1 MYVMEAD
8 ATTVVARGSIERWRT
23 VEYRLEYCSI
33 QLCVIA
39 LGIYNFGKPEAKIFH
54 SVFSGERINFLF
66 LLVAVLRF
74 FVKLVCR
81 LRLGCQKR
89 FGTSIS

>member
-1 MYVMEAD
+1 MIPQFNILLSHKLI
-8 ATTVVARGSIERWRT
+8 VAAIRPVW
-23 VEYRLEYCSI
+23 YLEYLDC
-33 QLCVIA
+33 IA
-39 LGIYNFGKPEAKIFH
+39 FSKDFL

-66 LLVAVLRF
+66 LLVAVLCF